1 MVRLGEGAGRA
12 LLVRDISKMKGEP
25 WVHALRGRRVCLF
38 EVMCAGR
45 GIK

>member
-12 LLVRDISKMKGEP
+12 SLVRDMSKMKGEP
-25 WVHALRGRRVCLF
+25 RVHALRGRRVHLF
-38 EVMCAGR
+38 EVMCVGR